1 MAERE
6 KLEKEKLERAKAE
19 KKGGRIR
26 VGMLTS
32 GGDCQALNATMR
44 GIAKALYNLYDSVDI
59 VGFRDGYRGLMYEDY
74 RLLLKN
80 DFSGILTQG
89 GTLLGTSRQPFKQ
102 MTQPDENGNNKVEL
116 MKATYRK
123 LGLDCLCV
131 LGGNGSQKTANLL
144 RQEGLNIV
152 SLPKTID
159 NDLFGTDE
167 TFGFQSAVEI
177 ASNAI
182 DCIHTTAASHG
193 RVFIV
198 EVMGHK
204 VGWLTLYAGIAGGA
218 DIILIPEIPYDIK
231 AIIEALQKR
240 QRAGS
245 RFSII
250 VVAEGAISKET
261 AALSKKERKTK
272 LASRRYPSVAYEIG
286 AEIQAITGQEVR
298 VTVPGHTQ
306 RGGAPNPYDRVL
318 SSRLGARAAK
328 LISEGRFGEMV
339 VIRNNEITS
348 IPLEESAGKLKTV
361 DPNSSIVEEARLLGL
376 SFGDR

>member
-1 MAERE
+1 
-6 KLEKEKLERAKAE
+6 
-19 KKGGRIR
+19 
-26 VGMLTS
+26 
-32 GGDCQALNATMR
+32 
-44 GIAKALYNLYDSVDI
+44 
-59 VGFRDGYRGLMYEDY
+59 
-74 RLLLKN
+74 
-80 DFSGILTQG
+80 
-89 GTLLGTSRQPFKQ
+89 
-102 MTQPDENGNNKVEL
+102 
-116 MKATYRK
+116 
-123 LGLDCLCV
+123 
-131 LGGNGSQKTANLL
+131 
-144 RQEGLNIV
+144 
-152 SLPKTID
+152 
-159 NDLFGTDE
+159 
-167 TFGFQSAVEI
+167 
-177 ASNAI
+177 
-182 DCIHTTAASHG
+182 
-193 RVFIV
+193 
-198 EVMGHK
+198 MGHK

>member
-6 KLEKEKLERAKAE
+6 KLEKEKLERAKTE
-19 KKGGRIR
+19 RKGGRIR

-44 GIAKALYNLYDSVDI
+44 GIAKALYNLYESVDI

-144 RQEGLNIV
+144 REEGLNIV

-167 TFGFQSAVEI
+167 TFGFQSAIEI

-231 AIIEALQKR
+231 AVIEALQKR
-240 QRAGS
+240 QRGGS

-286 AEIQAITGQEVR
+286 AEIQSITGQEVR

-328 LISEGRFGEMV
+328 LIRDGRFGEMV